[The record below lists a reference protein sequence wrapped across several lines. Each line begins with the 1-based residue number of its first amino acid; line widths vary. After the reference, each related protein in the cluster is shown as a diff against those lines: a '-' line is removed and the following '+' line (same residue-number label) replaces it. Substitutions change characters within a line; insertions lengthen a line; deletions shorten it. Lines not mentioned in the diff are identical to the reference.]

1 MFVRELYF
9 YLGFHFRDDL
19 SKEDKKKL
27 QGKPVYDRVD
37 TNFEHT
43 VKNARGV
50 EKYTLPN
57 EMQSQG
63 TRRTFGIEAAIYQA
77 MSNDEFLSI
86 DEIESSLHPELIE
99 FILEQFLKENSRSQ
113 LLVTT
118 HYDPL
123 LNTIDDLIRKD
134 SVWFTEKGEDGSSEL
149 YSLSDFKGLNKIHSF
164 QKSYRNGRFGALPN
178 IQV

>member
-1 MFVRELYF
+1 
-9 YLGFHFRDDL
+9 
-19 SKEDKKKL
+19 
-27 QGKPVYDRVD
+27 
-37 TNFEHT
+37 
-43 VKNARGV
+43 
-50 EKYTLPN
+50 
-57 EMQSQG
+57 MQSQG

-123 LNTIDDLIRKD
+123 LNTIDDLIRK
-134 SVWFTEKGEDGSSEL
+134 EL
-149 YSLSDFKGLNKIHSF
+149 RLVHREG
-164 QKSYRNGRFGALPN
+164 
-178 IQV
+178 